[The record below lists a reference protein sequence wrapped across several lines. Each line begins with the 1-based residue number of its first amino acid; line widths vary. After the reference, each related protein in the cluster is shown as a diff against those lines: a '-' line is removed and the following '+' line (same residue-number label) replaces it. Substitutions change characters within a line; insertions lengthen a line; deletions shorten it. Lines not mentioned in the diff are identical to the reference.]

1 MHTRLCMS
9 AYPIMERVTA
19 SIRQRHVWELKAQVR
34 LDNADSQSGAVRHII
49 DECAELRAEYAD
61 LQQSYADLQQEH
73 EDRMQT
79 LEAREDRIEQL
90 EEQLNRR
97 SQIESEIEEVA
108 ETVDDL
114 PAKIRGTETYS
125 EKRQRKLDQATFAQ
139 RMKWKLT
146 GVPVEDD
153 D

>member
-1 MHTRLCMS
+1 
-9 AYPIMERVTA
+9 MERVTA
-19 SIRQRHVWELKAQVR
+19 SIRERHVWELKAQVR

-49 DECAELRAEYAD
+49 DEYAELQAEYAE
-61 LQQSYADLQQEH
+61 LQQEYADVQQEH
-73 EDRMQT
+73 DDRMQI

-146 GVPVEDD
+146 GVPVEDGD
-153 D
+153 